1 MTSNV
6 TLRMDDDLLQK
17 LKHRAVD
24 ERMSVSAW
32 ATSVLRRQV
41 EQDTAI
47 SIARRRAVERLDQ
60 GYSLGGTPL
69 KREQA
74 HER

>member
-6 TLRMDDDLLQK
+6 TMRMDDDLLQK

-32 ATSVLRRQV
+32 ATNVLRKQV
-41 EQDTAI
+41 EQDTA
-47 SIARRRAVERLDQ
+47 IARRRAVERLDH

-69 KREQA
+69 KREQT